1 MNQAQLTIIDKNI
14 EHQLALL
21 RFSAGERKEVFKL
34 LTQLQIELK
43 NKLNNELTDFNK
55 RRVEKLL
62 KESTDIINLAYQEM
76 IPISP
81 PDEMFGYRVNYI
93 NKSPKDYYG
102 KHFPDSR
109 TIEIYTKGRTAEQI
123 KDTLDHEFGHVVDYK
138 RRGIVSD
145 PMGDSIM
152 GYDGKLRPMYDSDR
166 YFRDFREKE
175 ATAIRAVFPKTH
187 TLSKTQKEIYA
198 DAYKIYIND
207 PAKLKII
214 APTIF
219 KEIDDFAIK
228 TNISKSNLNLFELSQ
243 VEASFT
249 TSMLGAISL
258 EASLPTAT
266 VFKSLTSGV
275 LIHGSP
281 LSEWWEG
288 QSASL
293 ARSFTSQ
300 VRLGIISNETQQQI
314 ITRVFGSKR
323 KGLPGIGFPEETL
336 RRNVSTLVH
345 DTVMKVANDA
355 KLAVYKE
362 NEDLFKGYY
371 QLSTLDSH
379 TTNKCIAYSGAQW
392 DMDYQPIGDKAL
404 PFDGGTP
411 RHPNCRSLILP
422 LLKTY
427 KELGYDIKEPPK
439 GTRSSDLGQ
448 IGADTT
454 FDGFLKRHSTEYQ
467 NDMLG
472 KGRAQLWRDGKI
484 TLKDLVDGNGRE
496 LSLKELKDLI

>member
-1 MNQAQLTIIDKNI
+1 MNQAQLTLIDKSL
-14 EHQLALL
+14 EHQLLL
-21 RFSAGERKEVFKL
+21 FRLSAGERKEVFKL

-43 NKLNNELTDFNK
+43 NKLNNELTDFSK

-62 KESTDIINLAYQEM
+62 KEAQAV
-76 IPISP
+76 ISSYYS
-81 PDEMFGYRVNYI
+81 DM
-93 NKSPKDYYG
+93 PK
-102 KHFPDSR
+102 
-109 TIEIYTKGRTAEQI
+109 Q
-123 KDTLDHEFGHVVDYK
+123 
-138 RRGIVSD
+138 
-145 PMGDSIM
+145 
-152 GYDGKLRPMYDSDR
+152 
-166 YFRDFREKE
+166 
-175 ATAIRAVFPKTH
+175 
-187 TLSKTQKEIYA
+187 
-198 DAYKIYIND
+198 
-207 PAKLKII
+207 
-214 APTIF
+214 
-219 KEIDDFAIK
+219 
-228 TNISKSNLNLFELSQ
+228 LNLFELSQ

-288 QSASL
+288 QSANL

-345 DTVMKVANDA
+345 DSVMKVCNDA
-355 KLAVYKE
+355 KLEVYKA

-392 DMDYQPIGDKAL
+392 DINYQPIGDKAL

-448 IGADTT
+448 IGSDTT
-454 FDGFLKRHSTEYQ
+454 FDAFLKRHSTEYQ

-496 LSLKELKDLI
+496 LSLRELKERI